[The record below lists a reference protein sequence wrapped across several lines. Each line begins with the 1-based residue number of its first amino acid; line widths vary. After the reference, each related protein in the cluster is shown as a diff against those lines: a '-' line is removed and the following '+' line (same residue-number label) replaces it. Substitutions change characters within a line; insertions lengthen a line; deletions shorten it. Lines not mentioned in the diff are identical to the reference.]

1 MYTQTS
7 INSNTDTNHNTLSL
21 YISLSTYIYIY
32 IYKWLPMVF
41 NKTSKLAASSRF
53 SPAQPHRCGAS
64 ARVRVGAKDYTPE
77 ITNMKSIGKRN

>member
-21 YISLSTYIYIY
+21 YISLSTYIY